1 MKKTFTINL
10 GGKVLNIDDDALES
24 LQQYINAL
32 KAHYSK
38 GEDGEEI
45 MYDIVSRLAEL
56 FIETLK
62 QENRESVSIPDV
74 EQAISIMGKP
84 EDIFD
89 EEAPRETAQ
98 QQETRSEKTL
108 PRKLFRDPQDRIL
121 GGVASGLAT
130 YLGIP
135 VTLTRVCFLLMMFVY
150 GIFFLVYIFM
160 WMLVPKAVTPRQ
172 RLQMRGKGINVSN
185 IEDSV
190 REGFQ
195 NAREKYAHQRSSK
208 TRDALLIGGIVLC
221 FILSFNFLTKLIS
234 FPVNYLFGHI
244 VPGLSTFNLFHSH
257 IYTDIPGMLFSFK
270 LATGALI
277 VIPIFLLF
285 YLLVQVFVPFK
296 SNNKKV
302 IIYTLILW
310 IFALA
315 FSIFTAQRHST
326 RHHQNYGVIHEQ
338 EQPNHILD
346 NALYIKSLNQHIA

>member
-45 MYDIVSRLAEL
+45 MYDIESRLAEL
-56 FIETLK
+56 FIENLK

-208 TRDALLIGGIVLC
+208 TREIGRAHV
-221 FILSFNFLTKLIS
+221 
-234 FPVNYLFGHI
+234 
-244 VPGLSTFNLFHSH
+244 
-257 IYTDIPGMLFSFK
+257 
-270 LATGALI
+270 
-277 VIPIFLLF
+277 
-285 YLLVQVFVPFK
+285 
-296 SNNKKV
+296 
-302 IIYTLILW
+302 
-310 IFALA
+310 
-315 FSIFTAQRHST
+315 
-326 RHHQNYGVIHEQ
+326 
-338 EQPNHILD
+338 
-346 NALYIKSLNQHIA
+346 

>member
-45 MYDIVSRLAEL
+45 MYDIESRLAEL
-56 FIETLK
+56 FIENLK

-130 YLGIP
+130 YLGIRLWNLLP
-135 VTLTRVCFLLMMFVY
+135 CLYLHVDAGPESRHATTKTTNERKGHQCFQHRRFRP
-150 GIFFLVYIFM
+150 GRF
-160 WMLVPKAVTPRQ
+160 PKCQREIRTP
-172 RLQMRGKGINVSN
+172 
-185 IEDSV
+185 
-190 REGFQ
+190 
-195 NAREKYAHQRSSK
+195 
-208 TRDALLIGGIVLC
+208 T
-221 FILSFNFLTKLIS
+221 
-234 FPVNYLFGHI
+234 
-244 VPGLSTFNLFHSH
+244 
-257 IYTDIPGMLFSFK
+257 
-270 LATGALI
+270 
-277 VIPIFLLF
+277 
-285 YLLVQVFVPFK
+285 
-296 SNNKKV
+296 
-302 IIYTLILW
+302 
-310 IFALA
+310 
-315 FSIFTAQRHST
+315 
-326 RHHQNYGVIHEQ
+326 
-338 EQPNHILD
+338 
-346 NALYIKSLNQHIA
+346 